1 MNSGGG
7 VVVVNCFQLCIHA
20 GAHPPINRHFQI
32 IITETMLVKISE
44 SQNNTIDM
52 NVEKG
57 HVGRRRE
64 GKRWKENKEA
74 RVTVRE
80 IVMYCTNV
88 CKCQRKYLRI
98 FLKKTTGR
106 KNKM

>member
-1 MNSGGG
+1 
-7 VVVVNCFQLCIHA
+7 
-20 GAHPPINRHFQI
+20 
-32 IITETMLVKISE
+32 MLVKISE

-52 NVEKG
+52 NVKKG
-57 HVGRRRE
+57 LVGRRRE

-74 RVTVRE
+74 RVKVRE

-98 FLKKTTGR
+98 FFKKDYW
-106 KNKM
+106 KKKQNVENIIKIKSYKY